1 MSLPNPTCNARITVG
16 VDVSKATLEV
26 VPSQGAKPLVL
37 SNDEAGY
44 AALLSEL
51 RQRDVGLVLFEATGG
66 FELACATALQ
76 LAGLAV
82 AVINPRQARDFARA
96 MGYLAK
102 TDRIDACVL
111 ADMARTLLARGDLSK
126 LVKPLPDEQQ
136 LQGLV
141 TRRRQLMAMRQ
152 AQEHRMQMPGV
163 RQRCSLNTII
173 KALEREIARVD
184 NDLQAFIGTNH
195 GEMVALLDSV
205 KGVGKA
211 TISTLLAEVPEL
223 GKLSGRQVSA
233 LVGVAPINR
242 DSGTMRGK
250 RSIFGGRADVRRV
263 LFMVALVAS
272 RHNPVIKAFYQ
283 RLLAVGKPKKVALV
297 ACMRK
302 LLTIPNAMVRSRK
315 PWDQALHLGRFS
327 RRLLRP
333 RRARPAP
340 GATTVAG

>member
-1 MSLPNPTCNARITVG
+1 MTSLPDPTRDDRLTVG
-16 VDVSKATLEV
+16 IDVAKATLEV
-26 VPSQGAKPLVL
+26 AISGRATTLAFT
-37 SNDEAGY
+37 NDEAGS
-44 AALLSEL
+44 AALLAQL
-51 RQRDVGLVLFEATGG
+51 RDLNVGLVLFEATGG

-102 TDRIDACVL
+102 TDRIDASVL
-111 ADMARTLLARGDLSK
+111 ADMARTLLARGELSR
-126 LVKPLPDEQQ
+126 LVKPLPDASQLE

-141 TRRRQLMAMRQ
+141 TRRRQLLAMKL
-152 AQEHRMQMPGV
+152 AEDHRMKMPGV
-163 RQRCSLNTII
+163 RQRRSLNTII
-173 KALEREIARVD
+173 KALGREIARVD
-184 NDLQAFIGTNH
+184 KDLQAFVGANH
-195 GEMVALLDSV
+195 AGLAALLDSV

-223 GKLSGRQVSA
+223 GKLSGREVSA

-250 RSIFGGRADVRRV
+250 RSIFGGRPDVRRV
-263 LFMVALVAS
+263 LFMAALVAS

-283 RLLAVGKPKKVALV
+283 RLLAAGKPKKVALV

-302 LLTIPNAMVRSRK
+302 LLTILNAMVRSGK
-315 PWDQALHLGRFS
+315 PWDQALHLG
-327 RRLLRP
+327 
-333 RRARPAP
+333 
-340 GATTVAG
+340 